1 MALVLYSQGLLL
13 INMAEYTLSKWSL
26 DDLLKNPTRSTFDKK
41 LAELNNYAREF
52 EKQKKFLNKKIS
64 SKKLLELIHKIEH
77 ITEKSSIIGGY
88 ASLQYSENTQSD
100 EATSLLTRISQFGS
114 EIENRLLFFD
124 LWWKKQIDEKN
135 ARRLIKSSGEFSQY
149 LEFKRILAKYSL
161 SEPEEKI
168 INTLD
173 VTGAS
178 ALVKLYD
185 KITNAFVYVVK
196 IDGKKKRMNRE
207 ELTTLV
213 RNRKSK
219 VREAAYKSL
228 FSKYSENKGVTG
240 EIYQNIVLNLKDEG
254 IGMRGFSSPIM
265 IRNIANNVDEKTV
278 KTLLDVCRKNAK
290 VFQKYFKEKAKLLGM
305 KKIRRYD
312 LYAPRK
318 SNIKEKTYS
327 YGKSVK
333 LVLESLD
340 KFSPTLAK
348 YANSV
353 FSQNHVDSEL
363 RPGKVSGAFC
373 STPSPNKTPYVLM
386 NFTGRSRDVF
396 TLSHE
401 IGHAI
406 HSICASKNS
415 ILISDASL
423 PLAETASTFSEM
435 LLYDNLS
442 ELVSNEERKIML
454 SEKIDDF
461 YATIGR
467 QSFFTLFEIS
477 AHQQIANSTTVD
489 EISKTYLHNLNE
501 QFGSSVN
508 VSEDFQTEWSC
519 IPHFYHAPFYCYS
532 YAFGNLLSLS
542 LFQRYKKEGSGF
554 ASTYTKILS
563 AGGSKKPENLLQ
575 QFGIDIT
582 KSRFWQDGFDY
593 IKTQVDELSR
603 LG

>member
-1 MALVLYSQGLLL
+1 
-13 INMAEYTLSKWSL
+13 MAEYTLSKWSL

-41 LAELNNYAREF
+41 LAELNNYARKF

-213 RNRKSK
+213 RNKKSK

-348 YANSV
+348 YASSV

-501 QFGSSVN
+501 QFGNSVN

-563 AGGSKKPENLLQ
+563 AGGSKKPENLLKE
-575 QFGIDIT
+575 FGMDIT

>member
-1 MALVLYSQGLLL
+1 
-13 INMAEYTLSKWSL
+13 MAEYTLSKWSL

-501 QFGSSVN
+501 QFGNSVN

>member
-52 EKQKKFLNKKIS
+52 EKQKKFLNKKIT

-213 RNRKSK
+213 RNKKSK

-348 YANSV
+348 YASSV

-575 QFGIDIT
+575 QFGMDIT

-593 IKTQVDELSR
+593 IKIQVDELSR

>member
-135 ARRLIKSSGEFSQY
+135 AQRLIKSSGEFSQY

-213 RNRKSK
+213 RNKKSK

-348 YANSV
+348 YASSV

-575 QFGIDIT
+575 QFGMDIT

-593 IKTQVDELSR
+593 IKTQVDELSK

>member
-41 LAELNNYAREF
+41 LAELNNYAKGF

-213 RNRKSK
+213 RNKKSK

-265 IRNIANNVDEKTV
+265 IRNISNNVDEKTV

-333 LVLESLD
+333 LVLKSLD
-340 KFSPTLAK
+340 KFSPTLSK
-348 YANSV
+348 YASSV

-442 ELVSNEERKIML
+442 ELVSDEERKIML

-563 AGGSKKPENLLQ
+563 AGGSKKPENLLKE
-575 QFGIDIT
+575 FGMDIT

-593 IKTQVDELSR
+593 IKIQVDELSR